1 VDPGKEVRTGMG
13 RAYGENF
20 NADVSQSPS
29 PQVHVHLYEWQIVM
43 LGLCPNVRLQVHN
56 HFYFVSCEEL
66 ALEDAEDLGKHEGLQ
81 AT

>member
-1 VDPGKEVRTGMG
+1 
-13 RAYGENF
+13 
-20 NADVSQSPS
+20 
-29 PQVHVHLYEWQIVM
+29 M

-56 HFYFVSCEEL
+56 HFYFMSCEEL